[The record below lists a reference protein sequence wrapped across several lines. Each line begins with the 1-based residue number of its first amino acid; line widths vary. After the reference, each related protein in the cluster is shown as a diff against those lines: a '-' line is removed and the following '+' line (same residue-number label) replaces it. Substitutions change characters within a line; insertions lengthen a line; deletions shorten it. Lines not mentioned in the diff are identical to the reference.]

1 MVICTGFR
9 CYQVVRAVTDTHC
22 HLSFSQFDPD
32 RDAALNRAGIV
43 GVTRIVN
50 PGTDLIQSRAAV
62 AMAKQYDTVWAGV
75 GVHPQ
80 DISELTDAAFAE
92 LETLA
97 ADPRVVAI
105 GEVGLEISSRSP
117 PVEEQERWLRR
128 FVELA
133 GRLRKPLIFHVR
145 SVHAEF
151 RNFLEESGP
160 ARNASQAKRSDAS
173 WGVVHCFSGDS
184 EDAQFYTEHGLFLGI
199 TGIVTF
205 PNAVQLCRAVEE
217 TSLEHLVLE
226 TDAPFLAPQ
235 SRRGKR
241 NEPAYVLE
249 VAGKLA
255 ELKGLSVAEV
265 ERATD
270 ANAQRLFG

>member
-1 MVICTGFR
+1 M
-9 CYQVVRAVTDTHC
+9 TDTHC
-22 HLSFSQFDPD
+22 HLSFSQFDSD
-32 RDAALNRAGIV
+32 RDATLHRAGIV

-50 PGTDLIQSRAAV
+50 PGTDLVQSRAAV
-62 AMAKQYDTVWAGV
+62 ELARRFSSVVSAGV

-80 DISELTDAAFAE
+80 DLAGLTDDAFAE
-92 LETLA
+92 LEQLA
-97 ADPRVVAI
+97 REPTVVAI

-117 PVEEQERWLRR
+117 EVQEQERWLRR

-133 GRLRKPLIFHVR
+133 ERVGKPVIFHVR
-145 SVHAEF
+145 EAHPAF
-151 RNFLEESGP
+151 RDFLFQHGEGV
-160 ARNASQAKRSDAS
+160 R
-173 WGVVHCFSGDS
+173 GVVHCFSGDS
-184 EDAQFYTEHGLFLGI
+184 EDAQFYAERGLFLGI

-205 PNAVQLCRAVEE
+205 PSAAQLCRVVEE
-217 TSLEHLVLE
+217 TPLESLVLE

-249 VAGKLA
+249 VAEKVA

-270 ANAQRLFG
+270 ANARRLFPGGHAESPS

>member
-1 MVICTGFR
+1 M
-9 CYQVVRAVTDTHC
+9 TDTHC

-32 RDAALNRAGIV
+32 RDAVLNRAGIV
-43 GVTRIVN
+43 GVRRIVN

-62 AMAKQYDTVWAGV
+62 AMAQQYDTVWAGV

-80 DISELTDAAFAE
+80 DIAELTDEAFAE

-117 PVEEQERWLRR
+117 SVDEQERWLRQ
-128 FVELA
+128 FVALA
-133 GRLRKPLIFHVR
+133 GSVKKPLIFHVR
-145 SVHAEF
+145 EAHPAF
-151 RNFLEESGP
+151 RDFLFRHSE
-160 ARNASQAKRSDAS
+160 
-173 WGVVHCFSGDS
+173 GVRGVLHCFSGTP
-184 EDAQFYTEHGLFLGI
+184 EDAQFYVARGLFLGV

-205 PNAVQLCRAVEE
+205 PGATQLCRAVEE
-217 TSLEHLVLE
+217 TPLESLVLE

-235 SRRGKR
+235 PRRGKR

-249 VAGKLA
+249 VAEKIA
-255 ELKGLSVAEV
+255 ELKGLSVVEV
-265 ERATD
+265 ERVTD
-270 ANAQRLFG
+270 RNAQRLFPGWRKEAQ

>member
-1 MVICTGFR
+1 MI
-9 CYQVVRAVTDTHC
+9 DTHC

-32 RDAALNRAGIV
+32 RDAALQRAGIV

-50 PGTDLIQSRAAV
+50 PGTDLVQSRAAV
-62 AMAKQYDTVWAGV
+62 ELARRFSSVVSAGV

-80 DISELTDAAFAE
+80 DLVGLTDDAFAE
-92 LETLA
+92 LEQLA
-97 ADPRVVAI
+97 REPEVVAI

-117 PVEEQERWLRR
+117 EVHEQERWLRR

-133 GRLRKPLIFHVR
+133 ERVGKPVIFHVR
-145 SVHAEF
+145 EAHPAF
-151 RNFLEESGP
+151 RLFLEKVWGP
-160 ARNASQAKRSDAS
+160 APLKLGPGTERR
-173 WGVVHCFSGDS
+173 GVVHCFSGDS
-184 EDAQFYTEHGLFLGI
+184 KDAQFYAEHGLFLGI

-249 VAGKLA
+249 VAEKVA
-255 ELKGLSVAEV
+255 DLKGLSVAEV
-265 ERATD
+265 ERVTD
-270 ANAQRLFG
+270 ANAQRLFGRHQEAR